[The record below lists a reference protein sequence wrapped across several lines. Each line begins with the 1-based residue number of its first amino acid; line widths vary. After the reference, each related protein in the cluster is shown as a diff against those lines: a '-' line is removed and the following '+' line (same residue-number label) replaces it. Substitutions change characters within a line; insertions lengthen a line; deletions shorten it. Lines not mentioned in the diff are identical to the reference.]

1 MTAQNVITG
10 SARATKGASGTHPRD
25 KHKIGAPVTETT
37 YNDHRTQMGGTVG
50 AKTNP
55 FSSNATKED
64 LYIQWQPNVLTT
76 LQSWTYHLRLTMMS
90 PKDKTKAGQSGIQT
104 LNSEN
109 GIVVAET
116 GVTSKFNITQLETT
130 HIVNWTPKGRAA
142 YALTATMTITEPL
155 GVSLLDYIVRGEKAL
170 GLKSRTETIY
180 LLEISFPE
188 NDDKQ
193 ENTNEKEYHFSYAM
207 VITDFTVAVDQ
218 GGAKYYLKLVEMG
231 QIALRSSVQDLHGS
245 IKISANTLGQ
255 FTTEFSKILNEE
267 SKLETQHSA
276 KFPDTFSI
284 GFDKTDA
291 SEQMSQW
298 VFGGLQVYSGA
309 PKHKLSLEGDILTS
323 EFHKGSSIIDILS
336 VAIAATVEMQQ
347 LPTIDGGKAK
357 ETGEDKETKQDSPHA
372 WFKIVPE
379 VIITNNYDTKRKVY
393 QKTFIYK
400 IKLIMDE
407 RLATLSDA
415 FFTDPEKQKQRVGQ
429 LGKFKLLTKKY
440 MYMYTG
446 QNTEVLHFDIKLN
459 YIYWR
464 MVATGGGMQS
474 NPDTIL
480 SQDPSAE
487 ISGSSGS
494 GGASKDFAGSSPEIA
509 ETSDGAKPAKS
520 LTGTNG
526 TGLNSSVMPPKF
538 GEFLSV
544 PQADEEPIKRTYL
557 ESFSAENDQEQEN
570 WYAPKIQATSLPTD
584 TVAGT
589 TQVAGATPLRFGEV
603 YADKTSGDFMNIEL
617 NIVGDPYWL
626 GMSNINKQYAN
637 IGTNLAAAYDH
648 GSNLFY
654 FKLLMPQEHD
664 ETGDTIITDSFTIS
678 GLYCVTHVIS
688 SYVDGGFTQHLQAY
702 RSLASNYNLIKG
714 QLDGGKNVIVVEKP
728 DKQDNDA
735 TPSDQLNEDTK
746 P

>member
-1 MTAQNVITG
+1 MAAFQNVITQPKVSSG
-10 SARATKGASGTHPRD
+10 RGPVIEKPGDRLKNKLNAPKRENPQSVSSEQTSPYSAS
-25 KHKIGAPVTETT
+25 V
-37 YNDHRTQMGGTVG
+37 
-50 AKTNP
+50 
-55 FSSNATKED
+55 TKEN

-90 PKDKTKAGQSGIQT
+90 PKDKTKAGYSGIQT

-170 GLKSRTETIY
+170 GLKSRMETIY
-180 LLEISFPE
+180 LLEISFE
-188 NDDKQ
+188 DNDDHVVEGKDN
-193 ENTNEKEYHFSYAM
+193 EKLEKEYRFSYAM

-231 QIALRSSVQDLHGS
+231 QIALRSSIQDLQGS

-255 FTTEFSKILNEE
+255 FVAEFANILNEE

-276 KFPDTFSI
+276 KIPDTFLI
-284 GFDKTDA
+284 EFDNTDNI
-291 SEQMSQW
+291 SEKMSQW
-298 VFGGLQVYSGA
+298 VFSGNQVYSGA
-309 PKHKLSLEGDILTS
+309 PKHKLDLVGGILTS

-336 VAIAATVEMQQ
+336 VAISATVEMQK
-347 LPTIDGGKAK
+347 LPTISGGKAK
-357 ETGEDKETKQDSPHA
+357 DTGEDKETKTTDLHA
-372 WFKIVPE
+372 WFRIVPH
-379 VIITNNYDTKRKVY
+379 VIITNNYDAKRKVY
-393 QKTFIYK
+393 QKIFTYK
-400 IKLIMDE
+400 IKLVADE
-407 RLATLSDA
+407 RNLGFTDA
-415 FFTDPEKQKQRVGQ
+415 FYFDLDLQKQRLIQ
-429 LGKFKLLTKKY
+429 LLNRKLLTKKY

-459 YIYWR
+459 YVYWK
-464 MVATGGGMQS
+464 MVATGGGIQS

-480 SQDPSAE
+480 SQDPSAD
-487 ISGSSGS
+487 INGSSGS
-494 GGASKDFAGSSPEIA
+494 GSTSADLSVSSPEIA
-509 ETSDGAKPAKS
+509 ETSDIAKPAKP
-520 LTGTNG
+520 LARTNG
-526 TGLNSSVMPPKF
+526 TDLNSSVVPPKF

-544 PQADEEPIKRTYL
+544 PKAEDNIIKRTYL
-557 ESFSAENDQEQEN
+557 ESFSIENDQTEEN
-570 WYAPKIQATSLPTD
+570 WYAPKIQATNVPNDPLT
-584 TVAGT
+584 GT
-589 TQVAGATPLRFGEV
+589 TQVAGASPLRFGEV
-603 YADKTSGDFMNIEL
+603 YADKTSGDFMTIEL

-637 IGTNLAAAYDH
+637 ISTNIAAHYDS

-664 ETGDTIITDSFTIS
+664 ESGDTVITDSFTIS
-678 GLYCVTHVIS
+678 GLYCVTNVIS

-702 RSLASNYNLIKG
+702 RSLASNYNLLKG
-714 QLDGGKNVIVVEKP
+714 PLEGNIIEDDKPEK
-728 DKQDNDA
+728 QNNDA
-735 TPSDQLNEDTK
+735 IPSDQLNESTTS
-746 P
+746 